1 MTMMEPAMDLEQFW
15 ALIAQ
20 SRQDAA
26 GNFSAQEKALAK
38 LLAELEPDELVDF
51 DKHYHDMLDVAYRW
65 DLWAAAYILNGGCS
79 DDGFDYFRDWL
90 IAQGETVFVAALHN
104 PESLCAVAVP
114 YACEAETFRYIVGEV
129 YEEKFAAALPFALRD
144 PAPLQGEEWDE
155 DTVETLYP
163 KLAAL
168 VAAV

>member
-1 MTMMEPAMDLEQFW
+1 MTVMEPAMDLEQFW

-20 SRQDAA
+20 SRQNMA
-26 GNFSAQEKALAK
+26 GNIVAQEKALAVV
-38 LLAELEPDELVDF
+38 LAELEPDDLVAF
-51 DKHYHDMLDVAYRW
+51 DSLYHDMLDIAYRW

-90 IAQGETVFVAALHN
+90 IAQGEAVFVAALQN

>member
-26 GNFSAQEKALAK
+26 GNLSAQEKALAK

-90 IAQGETVFVAALHN
+90 IAQGETVFVAALQN

-129 YEEKFAAALPFALRD
+129 YEEKFDAALPFALRD